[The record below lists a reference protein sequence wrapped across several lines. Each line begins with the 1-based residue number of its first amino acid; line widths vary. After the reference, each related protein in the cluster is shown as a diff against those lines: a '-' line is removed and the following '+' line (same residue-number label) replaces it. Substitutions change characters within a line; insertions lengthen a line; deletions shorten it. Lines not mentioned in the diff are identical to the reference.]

1 MKISNLVIG
10 VVAGAAVSAL
20 VCRKVYKSRIKAAN
34 ADENL
39 AQANA
44 TIDSLRS
51 SVDCFSKQLSERIES
66 EQTYAARC
74 DELNAKVSAQD
85 AEIAKLKDLCALQEA
100 QNRKLEQG
108 RA

>member
-1 MKISNLVIG
+1 MKISNF
-10 VVAGAAVSAL
+10 VVGMAVGAVASAL
-20 VCRKVYKSRIKAAN
+20 ICKKVCSSRCKAAN

-51 SVDCFSKQLSERIES
+51 SVDCFSKQLGERIES

-74 DELNAKVSAQD
+74 EELNAKVSAQD
-85 AEIAKLKDLCALQEA
+85 AEIAKLKDLCAAQE
-100 QNRKLEQG
+100 RKLQG
-108 RA
+108 

>member
-1 MKISNLVIG
+1 MKVSDFLIG
-10 VVAGAAVSAL
+10 FAAGAAVSVL
-20 VCRKVYKSRIKAAN
+20 VCKKVCGCHCKKSE
-34 ADENL
+34 DENL

-74 DELNAKVSAQD
+74 EELNAKVSAQD
-85 AEIAKLKDLCALQEA
+85 AEIAKLKDICAVQERRLQ
-100 QNRKLEQG
+100 G
-108 RA
+108 